1 MIHNSYP
8 NLAVGKRISAML
20 IILIGSFCNVNQSV
34 SFKSVS
40 VIITR

>member
-8 NLAVGKRISAML
+8 NLALGKRISPMS
-20 IILIGSFCNVNQSV
+20 IILIGSFCNINQSV
-34 SFKSVS
+34 PYKSVS